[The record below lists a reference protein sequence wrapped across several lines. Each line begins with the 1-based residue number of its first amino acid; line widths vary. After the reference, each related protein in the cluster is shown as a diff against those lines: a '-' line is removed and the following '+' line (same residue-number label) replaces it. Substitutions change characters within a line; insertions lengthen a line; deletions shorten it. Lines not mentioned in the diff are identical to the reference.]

1 MAYRKG
7 DTNMKKLTTYD
18 LLSLEEYDKSREE
31 IKKNLLSHKKN
42 RSIKIGDNV
51 LLLFEDYET
60 IKYQVQEMLRIEKIF
75 KEKDIQEEIDAYEA
89 LIPDGDNLKATM
101 LIMYTDVHERKIM
114 LNKLCNL
121 ENSVWLSINNSK
133 KIFAVSDEDLER
145 SRDEKTSAVHF
156 LRFQLSDIDK
166 KSFKETDDISIG
178 IEHKEYGF
186 ETKLQ
191 KDTASALAKD
201 LD

>member
-1 MAYRKG
+1 
-7 DTNMKKLTTYD
+7 MKKLLPSQ

-31 IKKNLLSHKKN
+31 IKSNLILHKKN
-42 RSIKIGDNV
+42 RSIKIGENV

-101 LIMYTDVHERKIM
+101 LIMYADVNERKVM
-114 LNKLCNL
+114 LNRLSDL
-121 ENSVWLSINNSK
+121 ENNVWLSIDGSK
-133 KIFAVSDEDLER
+133 RVFAISDEDLER

-156 LRFQLSDIDK
+156 LRFQLNDSEK
-166 KSFKETDDISIG
+166 NSFKNSLNIVFG
-178 IEHKEYGF
+178 IDHKEYNF
-186 ETKLQ
+186 QTIIDKTTIDSLSE
-191 KDTASALAKD
+191 DFD
-201 LD
+201 